1 MKPTTF
7 TALML
12 AFSFVLALTACSPK
26 PEPTLQPITLES
38 SPATES
44 ASQRRGTVQASG
56 VIAPTKTA
64 QLGFGTA
71 GRVSQVNPRPGQTV
85 SQGDLLVALEG
96 QARLEAAVAAAQF
109 ELTNAQCAL
118 DSLYKDTD
126 LLAAQALKAQ
136 GETTRALEDLQ
147 NPELQEALAQVAIA
161 DAHKAIEVAERQFYN
176 VRSHAD
182 DADIEEATATMILAK
197 DKLDD
202 AIEDYEPYENK
213 SETNLTRAALL
224 SKKAA
229 AQQQYD
235 AAVRRLNALKGT
247 GSQADMAVSEAG
259 LAKANAQLIQAEREW
274 ERLQEGPDPAEIAYL
289 EARIAAAA
297 RDYAIYS
304 KGPDPDEVAIAQARL
319 EHAKAQLAAAE
330 AALDEIMLASPFDG
344 TIITVDAVPGEVI
357 VPGQPVVTMS
367 DLSDL
372 RVETTDL
379 SERDVDL
386 VSIGQNAVI
395 FIEALD
401 LEAQGTVTGISPR
414 AETLGGDVVYTVT
427 IDLSQKFHDLRWG
440 MSVEV
445 EIETE

>member
-1 MKPTTF
+1 MKPKTL
-7 TALML
+7 TALIL
-12 AFSFVLALTACSPK
+12 AFSTLLVSAACSQK
-26 PEPTLQPITLES
+26 PEPTLQPIALES
-38 SPATES
+38 SQPTES
-44 ASQRRGTVQASG
+44 ASQSRGVVRASG

-64 QLGFGTA
+64 QLGFGVS
-71 GRVSQVNPRPGQTV
+71 GRVSQANPRPGESV
-85 SQGDLLVALEG
+85 LPGDLLVALEG

-126 LLAAQALKAQ
+126 LLAAQALKTQ
-136 GETTRALEDLQ
+136 HETTRALEDLQ
-147 NPELQEALAQVAIA
+147 NPELQEALAQEAIA
-161 DAHKAIEVAERQFYN
+161 DAHKAIEVAERRFYN
-176 VRSHAD
+176 VRSRAD

-213 SETNLTRAALL
+213 PETNVTRAAYL

-247 GSQADMAVSEAG
+247 GSQADIAVSEAD
-259 LAKANAQLIQAEREW
+259 LAKANAQLIQAKREW
-274 ERLQEGPDPAEIAYL
+274 ERLKEGPDPAEIALL
-289 EARIAAAA
+289 EAQIAAAA

-304 KGPDPDEVAIAQARL
+304 EGPDPDEVAIAQARL
-319 EHAKAQLAAAE
+319 DHAKAQLAAAE
-330 AALDEIMLASPFDG
+330 AALDEIILASPFDG
-344 TIITVDAVPGEVI
+344 TIITIEVVPGEVI
-357 VPGQPVVTMS
+357 VPGQPVITMS

-379 SERDVDL
+379 SERDVDR
-386 VSIGQNAVI
+386 VSIGQKAVI

-401 LEAQGTVTGISPR
+401 LEAEGTVTGISPR

-427 IDLSQKFHDLRWG
+427 IDLSQKFQDLRWG

-445 EIETE
+445 AIETE